1 MGVKGLTTGKSS
13 DTSATTMV
21 MVKPEQNDAIWNS
34 LA

>member
-13 DTSATTMV
+13 DTSVTTKV
-21 MVKPEQNDAIWNS
+21 MVKPEQNEAIWNS